1 MVRTGTGRR
10 SVGAEREVTAA
21 ICPHPRGRTPRREKG
36 FARSISG
43 ELLPAQQPGR
53 HAEEGTG
60 WCAPAYRRGVQTAT
74 RAYCPLMG
82 ADAGRSDRLVAG
94 RYLLSDVLGR
104 GGMGTVWLATDR
116 VLERQVALKEVA
128 FSVDLSDE
136 ERRILR
142 ERTMR
147 EARAAARLDHP
158 CVTTVY
164 DVLEEEGKA
173 WLVMEHVSA
182 RSLQELLEERGPLP
196 PPAVARIGLDVLDA
210 LEAAHKAGIVH
221 RDVKPAN
228 VLVGR
233 DGHAFLTDFGIAT
246 TTGDSSLTTQGALI
260 GSPSYMAPERA
271 HGDEPQPPVDLWS
284 LGATLYTA
292 VEGRLAFDRG
302 DPVATLMAVAT
313 EPPEQPRLAGPLT
326 PVLMGLLAKGPA
338 RRSTA
343 ASAREGLE
351 AVLAGAEAPA
361 PPPPPPPPPAE
372 AEEPVHRFDAADLKV
387 LGSASKAVL
396 GSVARDARDQA
407 RYLAARRREHRAPAA
422 RRGPL
427 SGLSGLSGRP
437 PAAPRRLRFKR
448 RWIIVPVVTILVIAL
463 AVVAGLVWLV
473 VHYLGVR

>member
-10 SVGAEREVTAA
+10 SVGAKREVTAA
-21 ICPHPRGRTPRREKG
+21 LCPRPRGRTPLLGKG
-36 FARSISG
+36 FARPISG
-43 ELLPAQQPGR
+43 ELLAAQQPAG

-60 WCAPAYRRGVQTAT
+60 WCVPAYRRGVQTAT

-271 HGDEPQPPVDLWS
+271 AGGQPGGSVDLWS
-284 LGATLYTA
+284 LGAPLYTA
-292 VEGRLAFDRG
+292 AEGRLAFDRG

-313 EPPEQPRLAGPLT
+313 EPPEPPRLAGPLT
-326 PVLMGLLAKGPA
+326 
-338 RRSTA
+338 
-343 ASAREGLE
+343 
-351 AVLAGAEAPA
+351 
-361 PPPPPPPPPAE
+361 
-372 AEEPVHRFDAADLKV
+372 
-387 LGSASKAVL
+387 
-396 GSVARDARDQA
+396 
-407 RYLAARRREHRAPAA
+407 
-422 RRGPL
+422 
-427 SGLSGLSGRP
+427 
-437 PAAPRRLRFKR
+437 
-448 RWIIVPVVTILVIAL
+448 
-463 AVVAGLVWLV
+463 
-473 VHYLGVR
+473 